1 MMISNGYLYEE
12 RYINNNYFTERMQ
25 SAFYMRRN
33 PRRKAKVQRI
43 KMTNVATA
51 HRSEV

>member
-25 SAFYMRRN
+25 IAFYMRRN
-33 PRRKAKVQRI
+33 PRRKAKRSVYLND
-43 KMTNVATA
+43 NVATA